1 MKLIFAIVNNDD
13 SSVVTSKLTK
23 NKINV
28 TKIAS
33 TGGFLSAGNT
43 TFLCG
48 VEDEKVDEVISIIA
62 QYSKKRVE
70 SIPTGFSAELAPMA
84 VGVQQI
90 IVGGATIFV
99 LNVERYERV

>member
-13 SSVVTSKLTK
+13 SSIVTSKLTK
-23 NKINV
+23 NKFNV

-48 VEDEKVDEVISIIA
+48 VEDDRVNEVIEIIA
-62 QYSKKRVE
+62 KYSRKRVE
-70 SIPTGFSAELAPMA
+70 SVPTGFSNELIPMT

-90 IVGGATIFV
+90 VVGGATIFV
-99 LNVERYERV
+99 INVERHERV

>member
-13 SSVVTSKLTK
+13 SAVVTSKLTK
-23 NKINV
+23 NKFNV

-48 VEDEKVDEVISIIA
+48 VEDEKIDEVIEIIA
-62 QYSKKRVE
+62 KYSKKRVE
-70 SIPTGFSAELAPMA
+70 TIPTGFTGDLMPMTS
-84 VGVQQI
+84 GMQQI
-90 IVGGATIFV
+90 VVGGATIFV
-99 LNVERYERV
+99 INVDRYERV